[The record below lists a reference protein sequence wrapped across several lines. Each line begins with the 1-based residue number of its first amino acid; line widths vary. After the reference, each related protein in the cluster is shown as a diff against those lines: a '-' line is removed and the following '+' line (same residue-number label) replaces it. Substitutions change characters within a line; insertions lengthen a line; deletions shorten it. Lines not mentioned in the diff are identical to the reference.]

1 MKQIRF
7 TLAIALFFSAFVL
20 LAFAGTNLL
29 AAPVWLVFQK
39 NPGLGTANTIAQVAA
54 YLAMIF
60 LFGAAAVVAVPTA
73 LQPTTWLRKLLNVLP
88 AYLILS
94 TIAAVIANILGIATL
109 GSITDPQSAVK
120 VSLATAWL
128 GASGVLGS
136 IAVAWAAYRANLS
149 DKILKAAT
157 RLTGIAI
164 VPGLVLCLAML
175 TSIYIVATNPS
186 GLPAPQ
192 SPAPSPPGPGTPGG
206 FGSFQGLVTLFEIG
220 GGLMTVSAIIA
231 LTSVVAAL
239 KAKPTIAP
247 TLPVDYRRETMRAL
261 VSAIAITIIILL
273 AMQLVPV
280 SRENP
285 PVLASAQWDSPQT
298 HDLVYRACM
307 NCHSNETEWPW
318 YATFAPGS
326 WLTSVHVNS
335 ARQQYNLSEL
345 NKLPAFRKTR
355 LARDMADAIRNGTMP
370 PIDYQLLHPEAQLTA
385 IEKEQ
390 LIQGLQNSIK

>member
-7 TLAIALFFSAFVL
+7 TLAIALFFSAIVL
-20 LAFAGTNLL
+20 LAFAGTNLV

-39 NPGLGTANTIAQVAA
+39 TPGLGTANTIAQITA
-54 YLAMIF
+54 YLTMIF
-60 LFGAAAVVAVPTA
+60 LFAAAAVVAVPTA
-73 LQPTTWLRKLLNVLP
+73 LQPAIWLRKSLHVLP
-88 AYLILS
+88 AYLLLS

-109 GSITDPQSAVK
+109 GSITDPQSAFK

-128 GASGVLGS
+128 GASGVLVS
-136 IAVAWAAYRANLS
+136 IAVVWAAYRADLS
-149 DKILKAAT
+149 DRILKAAT

-164 VPGLVLCLAML
+164 LPGLVLCLAML
-175 TSIYIVATNPS
+175 ASVYIVATNPS
-186 GLPAPQ
+186 GLPVPQ
-192 SPAPSPPGPGTPGG
+192 SPAPSPPGG

-220 GGLMTVSAIIA
+220 GGLMTVFAIIA
-231 LTSVVAAL
+231 LTNVVVAL
-239 KAKPTIAP
+239 KTKPPTAP
-247 TLPVDYRRETMRAL
+247 TLPVDYRRETGRAL
-261 VSAIAITIIILL
+261 VSAIAISIIVLL

-285 PVLASAQWDSPQT
+285 PVLASVQWDSPQT
-298 HDLVYRACM
+298 QTLVYRACM
-307 NCHSNETEWPW
+307 NCHSNETQWPW

-345 NKLPAFRKTR
+345 NKLPAFRKAR
-355 LARDMADAIRNGTMP
+355 LARDMADAIRNGVMP

-385 IEKEQ
+385 VEKEQ